1 MNQMQFSF
9 FILFL
14 SIFSLPAHAVQRIC
28 YFSFNNQS
36 EVQTT
41 QKFVDQI
48 NRVAPE
54 PIEVKEFLNNGAD
67 PEKSFLQ
74 MVESGQKCDGLV
86 ISGHHTGAHGGKRAA
101 GKLDLEFIEKLS
113 CDPRYSQWFRGINA
127 LWLEGCRT
135 VGVGTITPQN
145 EFNEKLT
152 VDYHVKRVTM
162 ERQVDGL
169 TQSVANLDHEF
180 SNTLDQE
187 NPLKSR
193 YLRSFPKAKIF
204 GWTNSAPG
212 EKADSERSLLF
223 HMAHIAKYLDPEYG
237 LPEDPL
243 RGGISARGLQ
253 DYLNA
258 INLALMPFS
267 YQDRSCEDIAV
278 QGWIDHG
285 TYSKENPLYAFDNP
299 DLEATTSLEN
309 SNNLNPLIVKSLECA
324 LKNAL
329 ESGDDARL
337 LKAVDQINADPS
349 SYNYTI
355 GAMLSAYLEL
365 KAKKPNSAKLMF
377 DRMKNNESLTGFL
390 EKKIHS
396 KQVGFVRRTDYY
408 SIYREITGYNN
419 PELERELQNQFFAEI
434 KADLPR
440 HDKYLR
446 SNTSAYRTTLLQA
459 LVKNR
464 VGGEAFFDSVL
475 QTNPEWDV
483 LANLIKTS
491 SRLGLTRE
499 QQLQK
504 IVNILHSPRADPV
517 VWRVAKAELQRMNI
531 SENQINAIYQSLN
544 LIPEFQFAENAKN
557 LNLDFPQNQ
566 SGEVVRENQAPAALN
581 PPVDL
586 EDGKKKEGF
595 LKRLFSPKKKPK
607 TEPEKKPKKQ
617 NFNPGTGGLY

>member
-1 MNQMQFSF
+1 MNQLLFKFFVFS
-9 FILFL
+9 LFY
-14 SIFSLPAHAVQRIC
+14 SLPAHAVQRIC

-36 EVQTT
+36 EVETT
-41 QKFVDQI
+41 QQFVNQI
-48 NRVAPE
+48 NRVASE
-54 PIEVKEFLNNGAD
+54 PIEVKEFLNSGSN

-74 MVESGQKCDGLV
+74 MVESGEKCDGLV

-113 CDPRYSQWFRGINA
+113 CDPRYNEWFRGINA

-145 EFNEKLT
+145 ESEEKLT

-180 SNTLDQE
+180 SNTLDQD

-243 RGGISARGLQ
+243 KGNISARGLQ

-267 YQDRSCEDIAV
+267 YQDRTCENIAV

-299 DLEATTSLEN
+299 DLEASTSLEN
-309 SNNLNPLIVKSLECA
+309 ADSINPLFVKSLECA

-329 ESGDDARL
+329 ESGDDSKL
-337 LKAVDQINADPS
+337 LKAVDAINSDPT
-349 SYNYTI
+349 SYNYTL
-355 GAMLSAYLEL
+355 GPMLSVYLEL
-365 KAKKPNSAKLMF
+365 KAKKPNSANLMF
-377 DRMKNNESLTGFL
+377 NRMKSNSALTGFL

-396 KQVGFVRRTDYY
+396 KQVGFVRRADYY
-408 SIYREITGYNN
+408 SVYREIAGYNN
-419 PELERELQNQFFAEI
+419 LELERELQQQFFEEI
-434 KADLPR
+434 KTDLPR
-440 HDKYLR
+440 NDKYLR

-464 VGGEAFFDSVL
+464 IGGEAFFDSVL

-483 LANLIKTS
+483 LVNLIKTS
-491 SRLGLTRE
+491 SRLGLSKE

-504 IVNILHSPRADPV
+504 IDSILRSPRADPV
-517 VWRVAKAELQRMNI
+517 VWKVAKAELQKLKV
-531 SENQINAIYQSLN
+531 SENEINSIYQSLN
-544 LIPEFQFAENAKN
+544 LIPEFNFEENAKN
-557 LNLDFPQNQ
+557 LDLNSNQ
-566 SGEVVRENQAPAALN
+566 TQ
-581 PPVDL
+581 PPVVERIEEAPIPLVDPVK
-586 EDGKKKEGF
+586 KKKEGF
-595 LKRLFSPKKKPK
+595 LKKLFTPNKKAPVEPKK
-607 TEPEKKPKKQ
+607 EKKKQ
-617 NFNPGTGGLY
+617 NFGTGTGGLY